1 MKFIVLGANGQL
13 GSELKEKA
21 QHYSEHHFLFSD
33 IEEVDITKASDIEEY
48 IQNNPCDVVINAAAY
63 TAVDKA
69 ETEKEKALAINV
81 SAVNNLALLSKK
93 YRFFLIHISTDY
105 VFDGKAYLPYKENDT
120 THPLS
125 VYGKTKLQGES
136 ALQNTLTRGAIVR
149 TSWLY
154 SSYGNNFLKT
164 IMRLSKERSLI
175 NVVFDQIGTPTYAAD
190 LAEAVL
196 TIGIQNH
203 LVKNLEI
210 YHYSN
215 EGVASWYDFAHE
227 ILRLTQS
234 QTTIIPIESKDFPTP
249 AKRPFYSVLNK
260 SKIKKDF
267 NITIPHWKES
277 LILCLNKL
285 TTKD

>member
-33 IEEVDITKASDIEEY
+33 IEEVDITKSSDIEEY

-125 VYGKTKLQGES
+125 VYGETKLQGES

-175 NVVFDQIGTPTYAAD
+175 NVVFDQIGTPAYAAD

>member
-1 MKFIVLGANGQL
+1 M
-13 GSELKEKA
+13 
-21 QHYSEHHFLFSD
+21 
-33 IEEVDITKASDIEEY
+33 
-48 IQNNPCDVVINAAAY
+48 
-63 TAVDKA
+63 
-69 ETEKEKALAINV
+69 AINV

-93 YRFFLIHISTDY
+93 YRFFIHISTDY

-125 VYGKTKLQGES
+125 VYGETKLQGES

-260 SKIKKDF
+260 SKIKRF
-267 NITIPHWKES
+267 QHHYSS
-277 LILCLNKL
+277 LEGKSHSMFKQTDNQRLNGF
-285 TTKD
+285 TSVISTKATKQ